1 MQVTSLNSFNKKL
14 LSQSVLV
21 ATLLMEELPCKQQ
34 LSIRTPQVKDLS
46 PEQYGC
52 HYQSTS
58 KVIGN
63 MQCLYVTQSKSDGES
78 TMSITCVFTM
88 VGFLSMT
95 GEGKAFDS
103 FQPKRILQKLQM

>member
-1 MQVTSLNSFNKKL
+1 
-14 LSQSVLV
+14 
-21 ATLLMEELPCKQQ
+21 
-34 LSIRTPQVKDLS
+34 
-46 PEQYGC
+46 
-52 HYQSTS
+52 
-58 KVIGN
+58 

-88 VGFLSMT
+88 VGFLSMA